1 MFVAPDDVTRCKSQS
16 ANPNPSQMKC
26 LEGKDDT
33 FGSRLG
39 SSVIYNP
46 MTRQELESLLKEHNL
61 LGSRFQRPYLFFP
74 ELLDKLYFEMERALD
89 HPLKVLSCVFV
100 QECLFQHLRF
110 IALSLSGV
118 LSVLS

>member
-1 MFVAPDDVTRCKSQS
+1 
-16 ANPNPSQMKC
+16 MKC

-46 MTRQELESLLKEHNL
+46 MTRLQLESLLKVHNL
-61 LGSRFQRPYLFFP
+61 LDSRFQRPYLFFP
-74 ELLDKLYFEMERALD
+74 ELLDKLYFEMERASD
-89 HPLKVLSCVFV
+89 RPLQVLSCVFL
-100 QECLFQHLRF
+100 QACLSQHFRF